1 MFLSR
6 WLPGLANLLRYRAEW
21 FRPDLQAGLSVA
33 AIQIPIAIAYAQI
46 VGLPPQVGLY
56 ACILPMMVYALV
68 GSSRQLMVGPDA
80 ATCAIVAGAVAP
92 LAMGDPAR
100 VAQLSVIVTVLVG
113 LMLIAAGLA
122 RAGFIAS
129 FFSRPILIGYLNGI
143 GLSLLAGQLGKVLGF
158 KIEGNGFVLS
168 LINLLERLN
177 EIHWLTLFI
186 GLAGLALLIWLPR
199 RYPKLP
205 AALVTVAIATLVAGL
220 FGLDRFGVAVL
231 GHVPSGMPT
240 LAWPQTNLEEMKSL
254 LRDALGIATVSFC
267 SAMLTARSFAARHGY
282 AINAN
287 HEFLALGVSNLAAGA
302 SQGFAISGADS
313 RTAVNDMVGGK
324 SQLVG
329 IIAALVIAL
338 CLLLFT
344 VPMAWIPQA
353 ALGAVLL
360 MAGWGLIDVK
370 SLSKIYTLSRFEFWL
385 CILTTVGVLGVG
397 VLPGIIIAVT
407 LAILRLLYT
416 IYQPTDAVLGWAPG
430 IEGQVDI
437 RRHKDARTVPGL
449 VVYRFDDAI
458 LFFNA
463 DYFKMRLLDAV
474 QKEVEARAVLFDA
487 EAVSSID
494 VSGIAALREVRETLM
509 AQGIVMGIARAR
521 GSFLRMLVRSGLARE
536 MGSELL
542 YGSVRAGIRAYRLW
556 RNKVRREA
564 AVAQ

>member
-1 MFLSR
+1 M
-6 WLPGLANLLRYRAEW
+6 
-21 FRPDLQAGLSVA
+21 
-33 AIQIPIAIAYAQI
+33 
-46 VGLPPQVGLY
+46 
-56 ACILPMMVYALV
+56 
-68 GSSRQLMVGPDA
+68 
-80 ATCAIVAGAVAP
+80 
-92 LAMGDPAR
+92 
-100 VAQLSVIVTVLVG
+100 
-113 LMLIAAGLA
+113 
-122 RAGFIAS
+122 
-129 FFSRPILIGYLNGI
+129 
-143 GLSLLAGQLGKVLGF
+143 
-158 KIEGNGFVLS
+158 
-168 LINLLERLN
+168 
-177 EIHWLTLFI
+177 
-186 GLAGLALLIWLPR
+186 
-199 RYPKLP
+199 
-205 AALVTVAIATLVAGL
+205 
-220 FGLDRFGVAVL
+220 
-231 GHVPSGMPT
+231 
-240 LAWPQTNLEEMKSL
+240 
-254 LRDALGIATVSFC
+254 
-267 SAMLTARSFAARHGY
+267 
-282 AINAN
+282 
-287 HEFLALGVSNLAAGA
+287 
-302 SQGFAISGADS
+302 
-313 RTAVNDMVGGK
+313 
-324 SQLVG
+324 G